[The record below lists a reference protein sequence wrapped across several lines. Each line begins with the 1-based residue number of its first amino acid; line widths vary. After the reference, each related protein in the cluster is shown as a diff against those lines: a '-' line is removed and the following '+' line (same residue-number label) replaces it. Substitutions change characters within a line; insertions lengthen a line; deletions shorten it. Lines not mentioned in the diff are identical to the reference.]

1 MPAYVFHRCSLWYII
16 KCFCLQDGH
25 FSYSYRLRPG
35 INHDSHGLKV
45 ARIAGVPP
53 SAMAVATDTL
63 AWLRERE
70 SSKLVPDYNIFL
82 KSALKSTV

>member
-1 MPAYVFHRCSLWYII
+1 ML
-16 KCFCLQDGH
+16 CFQDGH

-45 ARIAGVPP
+45 ARIAGIPP